1 MNKQVLSNIAHLL
14 VYLGIRTIVIK
25 ENFENF
31 IKSMSSINK
40 MISEIHENFIL
51 KINNKNIE
59 LLTNSK
65 IALNINS

>member
-1 MNKQVLSNIAHLL
+1 ML
-14 VYLGIRTIVIK
+14 VYLGIRTILIK

-31 IKSMSSINK
+31 IKSMSSINE